1 MTIVDESKIDEQAA
15 AEHIH
20 GICLKT
26 GPPRRVGIEIEWL
39 VRDARNPAIGVSAER
54 ITDAMSGFAAV
65 AWASHQLLP
74 GGAAVGGPADHR
86 ARRAA

>member
-1 MTIVDESKIDEQAA
+1 MTIVDEGKIDEQAA

-65 AWASHQLLP
+65 ARGFRPAPLRGCCRP
-74 GGAAVGGPADHR
+74 GPR
-86 ARRAA
+86 